1 MKKKLMMGF
10 LALTCFMGSVM
21 AQGGGMQRQT
31 PEERTKATME
41 KLAPLTLTTDQTTKT
56 TLVFSDFYNAQQ
68 KAMEEMRA
76 SGTMD
81 RDAMMA
87 KRDELAKARDAKLK
101 DIFTADQ
108 YKKWTDEIEPSL
120 RPQRQQRSQ

>member
-1 MKKKLMMGF
+1 MKKKL
-10 LALTCFMGSVM
+10 LISLTAILCCVGTVF
-21 AQGGGMQRQT
+21 AQGNFQRQT

-41 KLAPLTLTTDQTTKT
+41 KLLPLTLTADQTSKT
-56 TLVFSDFYNAQQ
+56 TLVFSDFYSAQQ

-87 KRDELAKARDAKLK
+87 KRDELAKGRDAKLK
-101 DIFTADQ
+101 EIFTPDQ
-108 YKKWTDEIEPSL
+108 FSKWTSEIEPGL
-120 RPQRQQRSQ
+120 RPQRQQKPQ